1 MNISTLAKILGV
13 SISDLRSKASENK
26 IYGFGTRNTRIPYNA
41 AVEITKLIRPD
52 KSQTL
57 ENDDKIYIP
66 QIITVGDLAE
76 AISRPP
82 GLVVKTLVMNGVM
95 ATLNEKID
103 YDTAS
108 LIASELNVEI
118 YPDTL
123 EYDAITGGSDDLSEE
138 DKIELGEKTLIPRNP
153 VVTVMGHVD
162 HGKTTLLDTIRNTNV
177 VSGEAGSITQ
187 HISSYQIERHGKKIT
202 FIDTPGHEAFTA
214 MRARGSKIA
223 DFIILVVSA
232 AEGPKP
238 QTVEVIERA
247 KITKTPVIVAMNKI
261 DLPTSDIEKTKADV
275 SAFGLVP
282 EDWGGTT
289 PYIPISAKNN
299 ENIDKLL
306 ETLLLHAEVAELKG
320 QIDCPAQAVVIESH
334 LDPKI
339 GISTTALV
347 TRDSIEV
354 GSFLQCG
361 ILTGKI
367 KKLENSDG
375 KAQDKATISEPVVLL
390 GLPDVVEVGEVINI
404 FATQKEAQIAADSA
418 KLKKSKKRF
427 TQQVKDTK
435 SHDGT
440 IHLILKA
447 DVFGSL
453 EALKES
459 ILKIPQEKVNIV
471 IKDESVGP
479 LTTNDIDFAKTTDSS
494 ILAFNAPVNGGI
506 MEMIKSNKINVIE
519 STIIYEL
526 LQWVEEEILKNTKHE
541 IKVVMLG
548 KAEVLAL
555 FKSEK
560 SSIQVFGAEVK
571 DGKILG
577 NKPLRLVRAG
587 EEIGRLE
594 VVELQ
599 RNKAKTNE
607 VNISQQFGLSVSGK
621 GKVQVGDYIESIDE
635 VVVK

>member
-13 SISDLRSKASENK
+13 SISDLRAKASENK

-57 ENDDKIYIP
+57 QNDDKVYIP
-66 QIITVGDLAE
+66 QVITVGDLAE

-108 LIASELNVEI
+108 LVASELNVDI
-118 YPDTL
+118 FPDTL
-123 EYDAITGGSDDLSEE
+123 EYDSIDSSKGEMTDEE
-138 DKIELGEKTLIPRNP
+138 KLEMGEKVLVDRNP

-162 HGKTTLLDTIRNTNV
+162 HGKTTLLDTIRSTNV
-177 VSGEAGSITQ
+177 VAGEAGAITQ
-187 HISSYQIERHGKKIT
+187 HISSYQIEYNQRKIT

-223 DFIILVVSA
+223 DFIILVVSSS
-232 AEGPKP
+232 EGPKP

-275 SAFGLVP
+275 AAFGLVP

-289 PYIPISAKNN
+289 PFIPISAKNN
-299 ENIDKLL
+299 QNIDKLL
-306 ETLLLHAEVAELKG
+306 ETLLLHAEIAELKG
-320 QIDCPAQAVVIESH
+320 QIDCPAQAIVVESH
-334 LDPKI
+334 LDPKL

-347 TRDSIEV
+347 TRDSIKV
-354 GSFLQCG
+354 GDFLQCG
-361 ILTGKI
+361 ELIGKI
-367 KKLENSDG
+367 KRLENSDG
-375 KAQDKATISEPVVLL
+375 KAKDKAIISEPIVLL
-390 GLPDVVEVGEVINI
+390 GLPDVVEVGEIINI
-404 FATQKEAQIAADSA
+404 FATQKESQIAADSV
-418 KLKKSKKRF
+418 KFKKSKKRF
-427 TQQVKDTK
+427 TNQVKDTK

-440 IHLILKA
+440 INLILKA
-447 DVFGSL
+447 DVYGSL

-479 LTTNDIDFAKTTDSS
+479 LTTNDIDFAKTTNSS
-494 ILAFNAPVNGGI
+494 ILAFNATVGNGI
-506 MEMIKSNKINVIE
+506 VEMIKSNKINVIE

-541 IKVVMLG
+541 IKITTLG

-571 DGKILG
+571 DGKIIAT
-577 NKPLRLVRAG
+577 KPLRLVREG
-587 EEIGRLE
+587 EEVGRLE
-594 VVELQ
+594 IIELQ

-607 VNISQQFGLSVSGK
+607 VNISQQFGLSVTGK
-621 GKVQVGDYIESIDE
+621 GKIQVGDTIESIDE
-635 VVVK
+635 TVVR